1 MEKYENLGT
10 VGEGS
15 YGMVL
20 KCRNRES
27 GQLVAIKRFLESE
40 EDKQVKKIAMRE
52 VKMLKLLRHDN
63 LVNLLEV
70 FRRKKRLYLVFEYV
84 DHTLLDDLEANE
96 VYGLSSSTVRQY
108 LWQIISAVEFCHSR
122 NVIHRDVKPENILV
136 SKEGI
141 VKLCDFGFARIVAS
155 AAIGEV
161 HTDYVATRWYR
172 APELLVGDITYGKS
186 VDVWAIGCLLAE
198 MLTAEPMFPG
208 DSDIDQLHH
217 IVKCLGNL
225 TRSHTETFMHNS
237 LFIGIRIPQVATPVT
252 LSKKL
257 PTVSPKAMDVLHA
270 CLQLDP
276 DKRETCEQLLQQPFF
291 VDDNFAEQFP
301 SELKAR
307 IRKAE
312 RRTGHKEMKE
322 RDKKR
327 RSQQC
332 KKVGV
337 AAPAGKSDGA
347 TACGGGDTGT
357 GTTMSSPPGAHH
369 ASKSV
374 RGTSENGD
382 AADGEQHVSPDGG
395 DAVGLGAA
403 RGTGGTLP
411 QLGVTSSTAAPGRT
425 SMGTDSTLPPLLPVS
440 ESGGGNTT
448 ATSPFRTGKTPAY
461 GQGLKGIPSFPQMS
475 SSGVATTNRPPL
487 GANVTKKV
495 GKQAHKQHHLPKG
508 SLHQYKHPHGNG

>member
-1 MEKYENLGT
+1 MNVLPTDRSVHAVTLDILTKDRTKERFSDAPVSHNHLSNLMGCLA
-10 VGEGS
+10 VCVS
-15 YGMVL
+15 
-20 KCRNRES
+20 
-27 GQLVAIKRFLESE
+27 
-40 EDKQVKKIAMRE
+40 
-52 VKMLKLLRHDN
+52 
-63 LVNLLEV
+63 
-70 FRRKKRLYLVFEYV
+70 
-84 DHTLLDDLEANE
+84 
-96 VYGLSSSTVRQY
+96 LSSQSTVRQY
-108 LWQIISAVEFCHSR
+108 LWQIISAVDFCHSR

-225 TRSHTETFMHNS
+225 TRSHTEMFMHNS

-276 DKRETCEQLLQQPFF
+276 DKRETCEQLLHQPFF
-291 VDDNFAEQFP
+291 VDDNFAAHFP
-301 SELKAR
+301 SELKVR

-312 RRTGHKEMKE
+312 RRTGHKESKD

-327 RSQQC
+327 RSQQS
-332 KKVGV
+332 KKPTAV
-337 AAPAGKSDGA
+337 PAGKVDTA
-347 TACGGGDTGT
+347 TTHACGGGDGDMASGLTASSSPLGGVQHHGYHLTVPKPDKGAREGDITDGGHTVPAGTDGGECVGSTGGSPGKGGT
-357 GTTMSSPPGAHH
+357 GA
-369 ASKSV
+369 
-374 RGTSENGD
+374 TS
-382 AADGEQHVSPDGG
+382 
-395 DAVGLGAA
+395 
-403 RGTGGTLP
+403 TGTLP
-411 QLGVTSSTAAPGRT
+411 QLGVVGSTNAAGRATVGADSS
-425 SMGTDSTLPPLLPVS
+425 LPPLLPLP
-440 ESGGGNTT
+440 ESGTGNGATIS
-448 ATSPFRTGKTPAY
+448 TSPFRTGKASGY
-461 GQGLKGIPSFPQMS
+461 GQGLKNVPSFPQMS
-475 SSGVATTNRPPL
+475 NVSSTTNRPPL
-487 GANVTKKV
+487 GPNVTKKV
-495 GKQAHKQHHLPKG
+495 GKQTHKQHHLPKG
-508 SLHQYKHPHGNG
+508 SLQQYKHSHGNG